1 MKSEISKKAS
11 TKRRAAVILSFVSA
25 AALILTLVG
34 VWCLRHY
41 LADPTLMRSFVEKHF
56 VVGALILI
64 AIAAVQVI
72 LAFIPGELIEI
83 ASGYAFGTWGGAFI
97 CWTGIMLGS
106 VITLLLV
113 KKFGRPFVEV
123 FQSAKK
129 LESVSVLKD
138 KKRRGALT
146 FVLFL
151 IPGVPKDF
159 WTYIVGLTDMKVRD
173 YVILTG
179 IARFPSIIMSTAG
192 GDAMGLGKFGNA
204 VWIMIATGAV
214 SAAGYL
220 VYLVIDSK
228 RTKAVTAE
236 NEKKEKNNDQN

>member
-1 MKSEISKKAS
+1 MKSEKLRKAP
-11 TKRRAAVILSFVSA
+11 TKRCAAAILSFVSA
-25 AALILTLVG
+25 AALILTFVG

-41 LADPTLMRSFVEKHF
+41 LADPALMRALVEKNF
-56 VVGALILI
+56 VAGALILI
-64 AIAAVQVI
+64 AVAAVQVI

-97 CWTGIMLGS
+97 CWVGIMLGS

-129 LESVSVLKD
+129 LESVSVLRD
-138 KKRRGALT
+138 KKRRGVLT

-151 IPGVPKDF
+151 IPGIPKDF

-173 YVILTG
+173 YIILTG

-204 VWIMIATGAV
+204 MWIMIVTGAV

-220 VYLVIDSK
+220 IYLAIDSK
-228 RTKAVTAE
+228 RSRIAATDKGE
-236 NEKKEKNNDQN
+236 NGANNS

>member
-1 MKSEISKKAS
+1 MNQNEPPKAYS
-11 TKRRAAVILSFVSA
+11 INKRRAAVILSLISA
-25 AALILTLVG
+25 AALILTAAG

-41 LADPTLMRSFVEKHF
+41 LTDPAALRAFVERHYF
-56 VVGALILI
+56 VGALLLI
-64 AIAAVQVI
+64 IVAAVQVV

-83 ASGYAFGTWGGAFI
+83 ASGYAFGTWMGGLI

-113 KKFGRPFVEV
+113 KRFGRPFVEV

-129 LESVSVLKD
+129 LESMALLRD

-146 FVLFL
+146 FLLFL
-151 IPGVPKDF
+151 IPGIPKDF
-159 WTYIVGLTDMKVRD
+159 WTYIVGLTDMKVSD

-179 IARFPSIIMSTAG
+179 IARIPSIIMSTAG
-192 GDAMGLGKFGNA
+192 GDAAGLGKFGSA
-204 VWIMIATGAV
+204 VQIMLITAAV

-220 VYLVIDSK
+220 IYQIIDKK
-228 RTKAVTAE
+228 RAADAGRD
-236 NEKKEKNNDQN
+236 KEDV